1 MVFEEV
7 QRAAGKMSRIMI
19 VVYEDSIGKETEFF
33 PESYVKL
40 EDVLR
45 IINKEKM
52 LAEKIIKQH
61 FNKTKVVCECTGKIK
76 VLNTITQQII
86 QLRIN
91 EDTLR
96 KELSNDFCNS

>member
-1 MVFEEV
+1 
-7 QRAAGKMSRIMI
+7 MI

-40 EDVLR
+40 GDVLR

-52 LAEKIIKQH
+52 FVEKVKNH
-61 FNKTKVVCECTGKIK
+61 TYEKAVEYECIGKIK
-76 VLNTITQQII
+76 VLNTIAQQVIDLKI
-86 QLRIN
+86 S

-96 KELSNDFCNS
+96 KELNNDFCNS

>member
-1 MVFEEV
+1 
-7 QRAAGKMSRIMI
+7 MI

-45 IINKEKM
+45 IIKKEKM
-52 LAEKIIKQH
+52 LADNIAKH
-61 FNKTKVVCECTGKIK
+61 YLSKTKVVWECTGKIK

-86 QLRIN
+86 DLKIN

-96 KELSNDFCNS
+96 KELNNDYRNR

>member
-1 MVFEEV
+1 
-7 QRAAGKMSRIMI
+7 MI

-33 PESYVKL
+33 PEPYVKL

-45 IINKEKM
+45 IIKKEKVF
-52 LAEKIIKQH
+52 ADRVKRQH
-61 FNKTKVVCECTGKIK
+61 IEETKVVCECIGKIK

-86 QLRIN
+86 DLKIN

-96 KELSNDFCNS
+96 KELNNDYRNS

>member
-1 MVFEEV
+1 
-7 QRAAGKMSRIMI
+7 MI

-40 EDVLR
+40 KDVLR

-52 LAEKIIKQH
+52 FVEKVKNH
-61 FNKTKVVCECTGKIK
+61 TYEKAVEYECIGKIK
-76 VLNTITQQII
+76 VLNTIAQQVIDLKI
-86 QLRIN
+86 S

-96 KELSNDFCNS
+96 KELNNDFCNS

>member
-1 MVFEEV
+1 
-7 QRAAGKMSRIMI
+7 MI

-52 LAEKIIKQH
+52 FVERVKKH
-61 FNKTKVVCECTGKIK
+61 TYERTVEYECMGKIK
-76 VLNTITQQII
+76 VLNTIAQQII
-86 QLRIN
+86 DLKIS
-91 EDTLR
+91 EDTLK
-96 KELSNDFCNS
+96 KELNNDFRDS